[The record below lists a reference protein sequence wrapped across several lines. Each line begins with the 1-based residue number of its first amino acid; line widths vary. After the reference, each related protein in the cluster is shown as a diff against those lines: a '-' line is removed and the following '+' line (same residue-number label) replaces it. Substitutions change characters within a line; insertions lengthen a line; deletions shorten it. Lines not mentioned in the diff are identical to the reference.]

1 MIPRLEAFI
10 SEHPGID
17 VRIDASLAKR
27 NLSIDGFDLAIR
39 YASVDARL
47 GTPLFHETVQPV
59 CAPAL
64 ARNRARPLKA
74 PADLRHHTLL
84 DIEVQM
90 GAEVLLEWDLWAK
103 AMGLGTLDAARKVT
117 LTGYDAA
124 IAAAVAGQGVALG
137 RRPLIDA
144 LLKRRQL
151 VAPFGDALSSRRAYY
166 LVIEPRAA
174 DRPAVRALASWLVEQ
189 AGNA

>member
-1 MIPRLEAFI
+1 
-10 SEHPGID
+10 
-17 VRIDASLAKR
+17 
-27 NLSIDGFDLAIR
+27 
-39 YASVDARL
+39 
-47 GTPLFHETVQPV
+47 
-59 CAPAL
+59 
-64 ARNRARPLKA
+64 
-74 PADLRHHTLL
+74 
-84 DIEVQM
+84 M
-90 GAEVLLEWDLWAK
+90 GEGD
-103 AMGLGTLDAARKVT
+103 GLGTLDAARKVT